1 VALGLDV
8 DRALALIAQS
18 VRSERCILFLG
29 AGVHA
34 PPPTESPFEYPQEH
48 RPPMGSALS
57 RRLASDCDFERR
69 LPGEDPS
76 NLQRTALA
84 YECTIGRHQLV
95 TAVTDAVQTGKR
107 ASPMLRGLAE
117 LGFPVVIS
125 TNYDRLFE
133 DALERAGKQPRWVI
147 YTPDRERTTDH
158 PDPSA
163 ASPVVF
169 KIHGDICNPKTLVI
183 TDEDYIQFVLRM
195 NSKRPYDPIP
205 LTLQRLLTDWT
216 TLFVGYS
223 LLDFNLR
230 LLFRTLRWKIDLASK
245 PDMYSIDFRPDP
257 LVVDVWDS
265 QRREVKFVAQD
276 VWAFVP
282 RLYGLVLGR
291 ELEP

>member
-1 VALGLDV
+1 MALGLDV
-8 DRALALIAQS
+8 DRALELIAQS

-34 PPPTESPFEYPQEH
+34 PPPAESPFDYPEPQ
-48 RPPMGSALS
+48 RPPMGSDLS
-57 RRLASDCDFERR
+57 KQLAGECDFEH
-69 LPGEDPS
+69 LLKGQDAS

-84 YECTIGRHQLV
+84 YECTNGRYELV
-95 TAVTDAVQTGKR
+95 AAITAAVQTDKR

-133 DALERAGKQPRWVI
+133 DALEDAGKHPRWVI
-147 YTPDRERTTDH
+147 YTPDRERTTDYQ
-158 PDPSA
+158 DPSVA
-163 ASPVVF
+163 EPVVF
-169 KIHGDICNPKTLVI
+169 KIHGDITKPNTLVI

-245 PDMYSIDFRPDP
+245 PQMYSIDFRPDP

-265 QRREVKFVAQD
+265 QRREVKFVAQN

-282 RLYGLVLGR
+282 QLYRLVLGR